1 MQAHTFLLYVNYN
14 PYTKLLLGRSCF
26 IIMNLLKSGALLCT
40 FAAAFVFTSCGSDDE
55 GEKFSISESKLTLHF
70 EETEQ
75 LSATTNVT
83 WSSENEFVAI
93 VNSNGL
99 VEGGHVG
106 KTNIVATST
115 DGNSAKCEVE
125 IVPVYST
132 YKEPYLEFGASKA
145 TVKSKETRKLYKE
158 QTSSLAYEGE
168 NSFVELVLYSFDDNG
183 KLKGASIALSLACA
197 SEVTKFLLERY
208 QPAAVEDG
216 VYLFING
223 NAGDFNMGVALSVE
237 SSYLAIVYLPSS
249 SKGRSIEFENCKEEL
264 KSLFDNVIKSKGL
277 K

>member
-168 NSFVELVLYSFDDNG
+168 NSFVELVLYSFDDDG